1 MVRGDMLISGEILSP
16 QEIEE
21 ILKTPILGIL
31 PEEDD
36 VFLHNLSDKTRAFRL
51 LANNLLADKKRLF
64 DVTRKYSGVFGNLR
78 RILRKGL

>member
-1 MVRGDMLISGEILSP
+1 MLLSGEILSP
-16 QEIEE
+16 KEIEE

-36 VFLHNLSDKTRAFRL
+36 VFLNNLSDKTRAFKL
-51 LANNLLADKKRLF
+51 LAGNLLSDRQKLY
-64 DVTRKYSGVFGNLR
+64 DVTRRYSGVIGNIR